1 MPSTSGHS
9 LSLNTRAISG
19 NQQGI
24 FSSSLL
30 SVGSSLKTVGNRAG
44 RGIFH
49 AVAAGYDHL
58 TSDHSGKEPVLF
70 AKFSELEWRGAV
82 GLQQQ
87 DVLLLGYETGFQV
100 WDLRDCTQIQELV
113 SKRDGPVRCIT
124 MSALTVAQVYCAA
137 DLRHIRP
144 RSLTLMHICLAAFWS
159 RFPAQTRH
167 LLVSVPCTIAHPCW
181 HLYLHHPCSLLQ
193 QTPSQATAYNCT
205 PCAVTHTYTPS
216 ASTAQS

>member
-1 MPSTSGHS
+1 MVRFPLKHALFEDIMPSSSGNS
-9 LSLNTRAISG
+9 QPFNPRANSG

-58 TSDHSGKEPVLF
+58 TSDHSDKEPVLF
-70 AKFSELEWRGAV
+70 AKFSKLEWRAAI

-100 WDLRDCTQIQELV
+100 WDLQDCTQTQELV
-113 SKRDGPVRCIT
+113 SKRDGPVRWIT
-124 MSALTVAQVYCAA
+124 VSVLVVAQVSIA
-137 DLRHIRP
+137 DQQH
-144 RSLTLMHICLAAFWS
+144 
-159 RFPAQTRH
+159 TR
-167 LLVSVPCTIAHPCW
+167 L
-181 HLYLHHPCSLLQ
+181 
-193 QTPSQATAYNCT
+193 
-205 PCAVTHTYTPS
+205 
-216 ASTAQS
+216 